1 MWHKNILTA
10 KNKLILI
17 IFKLK
22 KNHTQTKLHEII
34 FKIVTSV
41 LIEVHTLITII
52 ETNDLDLLT

>member
-41 LIEVHTLITII
+41 LIEVHTLII